1 MWRALARCIKLFYS
15 PTSTTLT
22 GTTRVYIKPC
32 PYSGVKAFGYML
44 LSPHYGVPFCVLRLL
59 NPCPRSGYKM
69 FFVFLVCSFM
79 YQIVNIALCLI
90 YNSLGYCWLKVCKKN
105 YTTSPMNNQNT
116 PKKVRDNSRNH
127 YPHSVSYE

>member
-1 MWRALARCIKLFYS
+1 MWRALASCIKLFYS
-15 PTSTTLT
+15 PTSTTLI

-44 LSPHYGVPFCVLRLL
+44 LSPPYGVPFCVWRFV
-59 NPCPRSGYKM
+59 NPCPRSGCKM

-79 YQIVNIALCLI
+79 YEIVNIGWCSNIVTHRNYWLI
-90 YNSLGYCWLKVCKKN
+90 VCIKN

-127 YPHSVSYE
+127 YPPLG